1 MNNLLYGIHDIP
13 PIKKLI
19 LYSIQQV
26 ASVIVATILISSIC
40 GTPMTSS
47 LLGAGIG
54 TLIYQFV
61 TKFRSPMF
69 ISSSGATAGA
79 VIGALAID
87 GNYANVIVG
96 GLIIFIIYCIFGI
109 LFKTLGIEKIQ
120 KIFPKTIIGSITC
133 VIGINLMSYIPTY
146 TSINGETSSIGVLIS
161 IIVAISIAALSVY
174 TKGFISTIPFL
185 VVMAI
190 GYIISLLLSIF
201 NIVPLIDLAALNFS
215 SLFVMPEIVAF
226 QADFSI
232 LNWITILQ
240 VSLLFIPVSL
250 AAIMEHYSDTMV
262 MSNMINTDLTK
273 DPGLHRTLIG
283 DGLASFVG
291 TILCGLPNTTY
302 AESTSCTAFSRVA
315 STIVLTAASF
325 IMILMSFIQPIQV
338 IFNTIP
344 SCIFGGASIILYGFI
359 ALNGVKILKEVDYTV
374 QKDVVVICIVLSL
387 GLSGI
392 VLFNAAFTG
401 TSLAM
406 IGGLIANSILTLK
419 KF

>member
-1 MNNLLYGIHDIP
+1 MNDLLYGIQDTP
-13 PIKKLI
+13 PIKKLV
-19 LYSIQQV
+19 LYAIQQV

-40 GTPMTSS
+40 GTPMNSS
-47 LLGAGIG
+47 LLGAGVG
-54 TLIYQFV
+54 TLIYQLV
-61 TKFRSPMF
+61 TKFKSPMF

-96 GLIIFIIYCIFGI
+96 GTIIFVMYCTFAI
-109 LFKTLGIEKIQ
+109 LFKKLGIEKMQ
-120 KIFPKTIIGSITC
+120 KVFPKTIIGSITC
-133 VIGINLMSYIPTY
+133 VIGINLMSFIPTY
-146 TSINGETSSIGVLIS
+146 TLINGKPSSIGVLIS

-185 VVMAI
+185 VVMTV
-190 GYIISLLLSIF
+190 GYIVALLLSVF
-201 NIVPLIDLAALNFS
+201 NIVPLIDLTALKFS
-215 SLFVMPEIVAF
+215 SLFVMPEIAIF
-226 QADFSI
+226 KADFST
-232 LNWITILQ
+232 LSWTTILQ

-262 MSNMINTDLTK
+262 MSNMIGTDLTK

-302 AESTSCTAFSRVA
+302 AESTSCTAFSKVA
-315 STIVLTAASF
+315 STIVLTVASF
-325 IMILMSFIQPIQV
+325 IMILMSFIQPIQI

-359 ALNGVKILKEVDYTV
+359 ALNGIKILKEVDYTV
-374 QKDVVVICIVLSL
+374 QKNIVVICVVLSL
-387 GLSGI
+387 GLSG
-392 VLFNAAFTG
+392 VALFNSAFTG

-406 IGGLIANSILTLK
+406 IGGLVTNSILTIK

>member
-1 MNNLLYGIHDIP
+1 MNNLLYGINDRP

-40 GTPMTSS
+40 GTPMNSS

-54 TLIYQFV
+54 TLIYQIV
-61 TKFRSPMF
+61 TKFKSPMF

-96 GLIIFIIYCIFGI
+96 GLIILLTYCIFAI
-109 LFKTLGIEKIQ
+109 FFKKLGIEKIQ
-120 KIFPKTIIGSITC
+120 KVFPKTIIGSITC
-133 VIGINLMSYIPTY
+133 VIGINLMSFIPTY
-146 TSINGETSSIGVLIS
+146 TLVNGEASSIGVLIS
-161 IIVAISIAALSVY
+161 IIIAISIAALSVY
-174 TKGFISTIPFL
+174 ARGFVSTIPFL

-190 GYIISLLLSIF
+190 GYIVSLLLSIF
-201 NIVPLIDLAALNFS
+201 NIIPLIDLTALDFS
-215 SLFVMPEIVAF
+215 SLFVMPEIVVFNANF
-226 QADFSI
+226 AD
-232 LNWITILQ
+232 LKWITIIQ
-240 VSLLFIPVSL
+240 IALLFVPVSL

-262 MSNMINTDLTK
+262 MSNMIGTDLTK
-273 DPGLHRTLIG
+273 NPGLHRTLIG
-283 DGLASFVG
+283 DGLASFIG
-291 TILCGLPNTTY
+291 TMLCGLPNTTY

-315 STIVLTAASF
+315 STIVITLAST

-359 ALNGVKILKEVDYTV
+359 ALNGIKILKDVDYTV
-374 QKDVVVICIVLSL
+374 QKNVVITCIVLSL
-387 GLSGI
+387 GLSG
-392 VLFNAAFTG
+392 VMLFNDAFTG

-406 IGGLIANSILTLK
+406 IGGLIANYILTIK

>member
-1 MNNLLYGIHDIP
+1 MNSLLYGIQDTP
-13 PIKKLI
+13 PIKKLV
-19 LYSIQQV
+19 LYAIQQV

-40 GTPMTSS
+40 GTPMNSS
-47 LLGAGIG
+47 LLGAGVG
-54 TLIYQFV
+54 TLIYQLI
-61 TKFRSPMF
+61 TKFKSPMF

-96 GLIIFIIYCIFGI
+96 GLIIFVMYCTFAI
-109 LFKTLGIEKIQ
+109 LFKKLGIEKMQ
-120 KIFPKTIIGSITC
+120 KVFPKTIIGSITC
-133 VIGINLMSYIPTY
+133 VIGINLMSFIPTY
-146 TSINGETSSIGVLIS
+146 TLINGKPSSIGVLIS

-185 VVMAI
+185 VVMTI
-190 GYIISLLLSIF
+190 GYIVALLLSVF
-201 NIVPLIDLAALNFS
+201 NIIPLIDLTALKFS
-215 SLFVMPEIVAF
+215 SLLVMPEIAIF
-226 QADFSI
+226 KADFSA
-232 LNWITILQ
+232 LNWTTILQ

-262 MSNMINTDLTK
+262 MSNMIGTDLTK

-302 AESTSCTAFSRVA
+302 AESTSCTAFSKVA
-315 STIVLTAASF
+315 STIVLTVASF

-359 ALNGVKILKEVDYTV
+359 ALNGIKILKEVDYTV
-374 QKDVVVICIVLSL
+374 QKNVVVICVVLSL
-387 GLSGI
+387 GLSG
-392 VLFNAAFTG
+392 VALFNSAFTG

-406 IGGLIANSILTLK
+406 IGGLVANSILTIK

>member
-1 MNNLLYGIHDIP
+1 MNNLLYGIYDIP

-40 GTPMTSS
+40 GTPMNSS
-47 LLGAGIG
+47 LLGAGVG
-54 TLIYQFV
+54 TLIYQFI
-61 TKFRSPMF
+61 TKFKSPMF

-87 GNYANVIVG
+87 GNYANVIIG

-109 LFKTLGIEKIQ
+109 LFKKLGIEKIQ
-120 KIFPKTIIGSITC
+120 KVFPKTIIGSITC

-146 TSINGETSSIGVLIS
+146 TSINGEASSIGVLIS
-161 IIVAISIAALSVY
+161 IIVAISIAAISVY

-201 NIVPLIDLAALNFS
+201 NIVPLIDLTALNFS

-273 DPGLHRTLIG
+273 DPGLHRTLVG
-283 DGLASFVG
+283 DGLASFIG

-302 AESTSCTAFSRVA
+302 AESTSCTAFSKVA
-315 STIVLTAASF
+315 STIVLTVASF

-359 ALNGVKILKEVDYTV
+359 ALNGVKILKEVDYTI

-392 VLFNAAFTG
+392 VLFNDAFTG

-406 IGGLIANSILTLK
+406 IGGLIANSILTIK

>member
-40 GTPMTSS
+40 GTPMASS

-79 VIGALAID
+79 VIGALVID

-120 KIFPKTIIGSITC
+120 KVFPKTIIGSITC

-146 TSINGETSSIGVLIS
+146 TSINGEASSIGVLIS

-201 NIVPLIDLAALNFS
+201 NIVPLIDLTALNFS

-359 ALNGVKILKEVDYTV
+359 ALNGVKILKEVDYSV